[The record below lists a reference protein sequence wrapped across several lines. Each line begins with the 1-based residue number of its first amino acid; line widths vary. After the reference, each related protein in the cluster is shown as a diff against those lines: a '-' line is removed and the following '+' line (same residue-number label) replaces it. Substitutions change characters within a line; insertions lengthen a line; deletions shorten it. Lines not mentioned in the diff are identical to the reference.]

1 MFASFTNYK
10 GCTDMSM
17 RTYAFAVGAA
27 ALLGVQAVQ
36 AQPVNGCPPGQAMQ
50 SSSPSGN
57 TVTCVPIPDA
67 TALRAAIDAEAQVRS
82 TADTALSG
90 EISELRA
97 KMEEQSI
104 TGRWAFTGPQNCLS
118 SSTGFNTT
126 LQPIFVAGVTV
137 LSTSAT
143 AVSGVRIFGAPDAA
157 GKGTGTA
164 SATFHTITHPTFL
177 SPPPA
182 PPAASPFRTGSAAIT
197 ALQSAFSY
205 EIQGENVIIDDGSAV
220 GQIVKGSP
228 GTIQTI
234 GNPRFFGKISKDRR
248 TILLAQE
255 DLVVEQSVF
264 TPPAGTPFTTDRV
277 CWRERTLIKLD
288 Q

>member
-1 MFASFTNYK
+1 
-10 GCTDMSM
+10 MSM
-17 RTYAFAVGAA
+17 RIYAFAVGAA
-27 ALLGVQAVQ
+27 ALLGVQVVQ
-36 AQPVNGCPPGQAMQ
+36 AQPMNGCPPGHAMQ
-50 SSSPSGN
+50 SSSPGGN

-67 TALRAAIDAEAQVRS
+67 AALGGAIDAEAQARS
-82 TADTALSG
+82 SADTALSG

-97 KMEEQSI
+97 KVEEPSI
-104 TGRWAFTGPQNCLS
+104 AGRWAFTGPQNCLS
-118 SSTGFNTT
+118 SSTGFNAT

-137 LSTSAT
+137 LGTSST

-157 GKGTGTA
+157 GKGTGMV

-177 SPPPA
+177 SPNPPPPPPPA
-182 PPAASPFRTGSAAIT
+182 SPIVPASTFRIGSAAIT
-197 ALQSAFSY
+197 ALQSTFSY

-228 GTIQTI
+228 GTIQTT

>member
-1 MFASFTNYK
+1 
-10 GCTDMSM
+10 MSM
-17 RTYAFAVGAA
+17 RIYAFAVGA

-36 AQPVNGCPPGQAMQ
+36 AQPLNGCPPGQAIQ

-57 TVTCVPIPDA
+57 SVTCVPIPDA
-67 TALRAAIDAEAQVRS
+67 AALRGAIDAEAAARS
-82 TADTALSG
+82 NADTTLSG
-90 EISELRA
+90 EISGLRA
-97 KMEEQSI
+97 KVEEPSI
-104 TGRWAFTGPQNCLS
+104 AGRWAFTGPQNCLA
-118 SSTGFNTT
+118 SSTGFNAT

-137 LSTSAT
+137 LGTSST

-177 SPPPA
+177 SPA
-182 PPAASPFRTGSAAIT
+182 PPVPASPFRPGSAAIT
-197 ALQSAFSY
+197 TLGGTFSY
-205 EIQGENVIIDDGSAV
+205 EIQGENVIIDDAPAV
-220 GQIVKGSP
+220 GQIVKGFP
-228 GTIQTI
+228 GTIQI
-234 GNPRFFGKISKDRR
+234 LGNPRLFGKISKDRR

-264 TPPAGTPFTTDRV
+264 TPANGTPSTTTDRV
-277 CWRERTLIKLD
+277 CSRERTLIKLD

>member
-1 MFASFTNYK
+1 
-10 GCTDMSM
+10 MSM
-17 RTYAFAVGAA
+17 RIYAFAVGAA

-67 TALRAAIDAEAQVRS
+67 TALRAAIDAEAQARIN
-82 TADTALSG
+82 ADTALSG

-97 KMEEQSI
+97 KVEEPSI
-104 TGRWAFTGPQNCLS
+104 AGRWAFTGPQNCLS
-118 SSTGFNTT
+118 SSTGFNAT
-126 LQPIFVAGVTV
+126 LQPIFVAGATV
-137 LSTSAT
+137 LSTSST
-143 AVSGVRIFGAPDAA
+143 AVSGVRIFGAHDAA
-157 GKGTGTA
+157 GKGTGTV
-164 SATFHTITHPTFL
+164 SATFHTLTHPTFL

-228 GTIQTI
+228 
-234 GNPRFFGKISKDRR
+234 
-248 TILLAQE
+248 
-255 DLVVEQSVF
+255 
-264 TPPAGTPFTTDRV
+264 
-277 CWRERTLIKLD
+277 
-288 Q
+288 

>member
-1 MFASFTNYK
+1 
-10 GCTDMSM
+10 
-17 RTYAFAVGAA
+17 
-27 ALLGVQAVQ
+27 
-36 AQPVNGCPPGQAMQ
+36 MQ

-67 TALRAAIDAEAQVRS
+67 AALRGAIDAEAQTRS
-82 TADTALSG
+82 NADIALSG

-97 KMEEQSI
+97 KVEEPSI
-104 TGRWAFTGPQNCLS
+104 AGRWAFTGPQNCLS
-118 SSTGFNTT
+118 SSTGFNTAT
-126 LQPIFVAGVTV
+126 LQPIFVAGATV
-137 LSTSAT
+137 LSTSST

-164 SATFHTITHPTFL
+164 SATFHTLTHPTFL
-177 SPPPA
+177 SPTPPLPLPPA
-182 PPAASPFRTGSAAIT
+182 PPIVPASPFRTGSAAIT
-197 ALQSAFSY
+197 ALQSTFSY
-205 EIQGENVIIDDGSAV
+205 EIQGENVIIDDGPAV

-228 GTIQTI
+228 GTIQTL

-255 DLVVEQSVF
+255 DLIVEQSVF

>member
-1 MFASFTNYK
+1 
-10 GCTDMSM
+10 MSM
-17 RTYAFAVGAA
+17 RIYAFAVGAA
-27 ALLGVQAVQ
+27 ALLGVQAIQ
-36 AQPVNGCPPGQAMQ
+36 AQPLNGCPPGQAMQ

-57 TVTCVPIPDA
+57 TVTCVPIPNA
-67 TALRAAIDAEAQVRS
+67 AALQGAIAAEAQARS
-82 TADTALSG
+82 NADTALSG

-97 KMEEQSI
+97 KVEEPNI
-104 TGRWAFTGPQNCLS
+104 AGRWAFTGPQNCLS

-126 LQPIFVAGVTV
+126 LQPNFVTGVTV

-164 SATFHTITHPTFL
+164 SATFYTITHPTFL
-177 SPPPA
+177 SPTPPPPA
-182 PPAASPFRTGSAAIT
+182 PPAPPIVPAPPFRTGSAAIT
-197 ALQSAFSY
+197 ALQSTFSY

-264 TPPAGTPFTTDRV
+264 TPPVGTPFTTDRV

>member
-1 MFASFTNYK
+1 
-10 GCTDMSM
+10 M
-17 RTYAFAVGAA
+17 RIYAFAVGAA
-27 ALLGVQAVQ
+27 ALLGMQVVQ
-36 AQPVNGCPPGQAMQ
+36 AQPMNGCPPGHAMQ
-50 SSSPSGN
+50 SSSPGGN

-67 TALRAAIDAEAQVRS
+67 AALGGAIDAEAQARS
-82 TADTALSG
+82 SADTVLSG

-97 KMEEQSI
+97 KVEEPSI

-137 LSTSAT
+137 LGTSST

-177 SPPPA
+177 SPIPP
-182 PPAASPFRTGSAAIT
+182 PPPPPTPPIVPASPFRIGSAAIT
-197 ALQSAFSY
+197 TLEGPFSY
-205 EIQGENVIIDDGSAV
+205 EIQGENVIIDDAPAV
-220 GQIVKGSP
+220 GQIVKGFP
-228 GTIQTI
+228 GTIQI
-234 GNPRFFGKISKDRR
+234 VGNPRFFGKMSKDRR

-264 TPPAGTPFTTDRV
+264 TPAVGTPSTTDRV
-277 CWRERTLIKLD
+277 CSRERTLIKLD

>member
-1 MFASFTNYK
+1 
-10 GCTDMSM
+10 MSM
-17 RTYAFAVGAA
+17 RIYAFAAGAA

-36 AQPVNGCPPGQAMQ
+36 AQPLNGCPPGQAMQ
-50 SSSPSGN
+50 SSSPSGK
-57 TVTCVPIPDA
+57 TVTCVPIPD
-67 TALRAAIDAEAQVRS
+67 TAALQGRIDAEAQARS
-82 TADTALSG
+82 SADTALSG

-97 KMEEQSI
+97 KVEEPSI
-104 TGRWAFTGPQNCLS
+104 AGRWAFTGPQNCLS

-137 LSTSAT
+137 LSTSST

-177 SPPPA
+177 SPTPPPPA
-182 PPAASPFRTGSAAIT
+182 PPIVPAPPFRTGSAAIT
-197 ALQSAFSY
+197 ALQSTFSY
-205 EIQGENVIIDDGSAV
+205 EIQGENVIIDDGPAV

-228 GTIQTI
+228 GTIQTL

>member
-1 MFASFTNYK
+1 
-10 GCTDMSM
+10 M
-17 RTYAFAVGAA
+17 RIYAFAVGAA
-27 ALLGVQAVQ
+27 ALLGVQVVQ
-36 AQPVNGCPPGQAMQ
+36 AQPLNGCPPGQAMQ

-67 TALRAAIDAEAQVRS
+67 AALQGAIDAEAQARS
-82 TADTALSG
+82 GADTALSG

-97 KMEEQSI
+97 KVEEPSI
-104 TGRWAFTGPQNCLS
+104 AGRWAFTGPQNCLS
-118 SSTGFNTT
+118 SSTGFNPT

-264 TPPAGTPFTTDRV
+264 TPPAGTPSTTDRV